1 MIKTFELETLFFL
14 LSFFSATLAAFVTL
28 SKSVDFI
35 SYLLKFLNNLQQF
48 IHSTQCFALGHPV
61 NIVQIFAK
69 NLLDTLWGVI
79 PILLLFVQQITI
91 LMLFSFTNSWIQ
103 VNSFGYFSYDH
114 FFCLYFSRQLFW
126 PKLFSTR
133 RMKLWIK
140 LLQISFESKFSRGCF
155 SSLTAELKSIQ

>member
-1 MIKTFELETLFFL
+1 MPLLTRMIKTFELETLFF
-14 LSFFSATLAAFVTL
+14 FCPFYSATLAAFVTF

-35 SYLLKFLNNLQQF
+35 RYLLKFLNNLQQF

-103 VNSFGYFSYDH
+103 VNSIVLVIF
-114 FFCLYFSRQLFW
+114 LMT
-126 PKLFSTR
+126 LFSVCIFLCNCLGR
-133 RMKLWIK
+133 PFFQPDVWN
-140 LLQISFESKFSRGCF
+140 FESSCCTSALRANLVEGVF
-155 SSLTAELKSIQ
+155 LH